1 MERVHIHGSGS
12 EMQGVGRL
20 SDGRAVFVPGALPNE
35 EVEIEITRDGGRFCE
50 ARLLQ
55 VLSSS
60 PMRAESAC
68 PYAEEC
74 GGCSARHMN
83 YTYTLELKRQ
93 RVYDAIARI
102 GGVENPVVFD
112 TIGAEKTERVRNKAE
127 YAVSSGK
134 GRTIIGS
141 YAPKSK
147 RIIPL
152 SDCLLQKE
160 ESVHALK
167 WFSENLHKYP
177 FAAQIRFLVTRV
189 SRKGEMAL
197 VLCGDAPVQEQL
209 SRCASDFFKA
219 LPEMISLHYCRLK
232 MRPAHALDGFCSLIC
247 GSDTMKDELLSLSF
261 ELSPQSF
268 FQVNPE
274 QTEIL
279 YTKAL
284 EAAMPEGSLNDRIL
298 DIYCGAGTITLSAA
312 EKASFALGVEIVPPA
327 IENAKRNAKANGLD
341 KKTRFICGDAAREI
355 PRLIASGERFG
366 AAIIDP
372 PRKGADEKVLA
383 AMAQVKI
390 PRISYV
396 SCNPSTLARDIKFLC
411 ANGYKFQWAQPV
423 DMFPWTEHV
432 ECVACLTR
440 EDVHV

>member
-1 MERVHIHGSGS
+1 MERVLIHGSGS

-50 ARLLQ
+50 AKLMR
-55 VLSSS
+55 VIS
-60 PMRAESAC
+60 PSAMRTESAC
-68 PYAEEC
+68 PHYEEC

-83 YTYTLELKRQ
+83 YAYTLELKRR

-102 GGVENPVVFD
+102 GGVENPVVYD
-112 TIGAEKTERVRNKAE
+112 TIGARQTERVRNKAE
-127 YAVSSGK
+127 YAVSSGH

-141 YAPKSK
+141 YAPRSK

-152 SDCLLQKE
+152 SDCLLQKA

-167 WFSENLHKYP
+167 WFSENLHRYP
-177 FAAQIRFLVTRV
+177 FAGQIRFLVTRV

-197 VLCGDAPVQEQL
+197 VLCGDAPVQSAIQ
-209 SRCASDFFKA
+209 SRAADFFA
-219 LPEMISLHYCRLK
+219 AMPEMISLHYCRLK
-232 MRPAHALDGFCSLIC
+232 PRPVHALDGACTLIC
-247 GSDTMKDELLSLSF
+247 GSDTMKDELLGLTF

-279 YTKAL
+279 YGKAL
-284 EAAMPEGSLNDRIL
+284 EAAMPEGSLDGRIL

-312 EKASFALGVEIVPPA
+312 RHAAFALGVEIVPPA
-327 IENAKRNAKANGLD
+327 IENARRNAAANGLD

-355 PRLIASGERFG
+355 PRLIASGERFD

-390 PRISYV
+390 PRIAYV

-411 ANGYKFQWAQPV
+411 ANGYKFEWAQPV

-432 ECVACLTR
+432 ETVALLKLQ
-440 EDVHV
+440 

>member
-1 MERVHIHGSGS
+1 MEKIIIHGSGS

-50 ARLLQ
+50 AQLRR
-55 VLSSS
+55 VLSPS

-68 PYAEEC
+68 PHYGEC

-83 YTYTLELKRQ
+83 YPYTLELKRQ
-93 RVYDAIARI
+93 RVYDAISRI
-102 GGVENPVVFD
+102 GGVENPLVYG
-112 TIGAEKTERVRNKAE
+112 TIGANQTERARNKAE
-127 YAVSSGK
+127 YAVASGK

-160 ESVHALK
+160 ESVHALQ
-167 WFSENLHKYP
+167 WFGENLHRYP
-177 FAAQIRFLVTRV
+177 FAGQIRFLVTRV
-189 SRKGEMAL
+189 NRKGEMAV
-197 VLCGDAPVQEQL
+197 VLCGDAPVQSAIQ
-209 SRCASDFFKA
+209 SHAADFFKA
-219 LPEMISLHYCRLK
+219 MPEMVSLHYCRLK
-232 MRPAHALDGFCSLIC
+232 TRPAHALDGQCGLIC
-247 GSDTMKDELLSLSF
+247 GGDTMKDELMGLAF

-279 YTKAL
+279 YSKAL
-284 EAAMPEGSLNDRIL
+284 EAAMPEGKLNDRIL

-312 EKASFALGVEIVPPA
+312 RKAAFAVGVEIVPPA

-383 AMAQVKI
+383 AMAQVRI
-390 PRISYV
+390 PRIAYV
-396 SCNPSTLARDIKFLC
+396 SCNPSTLARDIKFLS
-411 ANGYKFQWAQPV
+411 ANGYRFEWAQPV

-432 ECVACLTR
+432 ETVALLAL
-440 EDVHV
+440 E